1 MAEIRQLGSDMGAL
15 HVVYQ
20 VGAQTKT
27 FVADPETFHK
37 IFPMMFCR
45 IFDVSATPPNKLSR
59 VHGDTAYVIAVK
71 QLMLHNIACLKS
83 IHARQ

>member
-37 IFPMMFCR
+37 IFPIWSNEYLQTCFKEDFRC
-45 IFDVSATPPNKLSR
+45 
-59 VHGDTAYVIAVK
+59 
-71 QLMLHNIACLKS
+71 
-83 IHARQ
+83 